1 MIDYCDQLV
10 LRLVAVLLIVLITHQ
25 ALARTVKHHHPNK
38 QDKCTSVYVGTA
50 SWYGMKFHGKI
61 MANGLPFNA
70 HGISAASRTI
80 PLGTLVRVTNLDNKR
95 QVLVRISDRGPYIN
109 CRVIDL
115 SLGAARVL
123 GIEVQG
129 LAQVELEII
138 KE

>member
-1 MIDYCDQLV
+1 MIDYCDQLM

-25 ALARTVKHHHPNK
+25 AIARTTKHHRE
-38 QDKCTSVYVGTA
+38 DRCTSVYVGTA

-80 PLGTLVRVTNLDNKR
+80 PLGTLVRVTNLGNKR

-109 CRVIDL
+109 CRIIDL
-115 SLGAARVL
+115 SLGAAHVL
-123 GIEVQG
+123 GIEIQG

>member
-1 MIDYCDQLV
+1 MDYCDQLV
-10 LRLVAVLLIVLITHQ
+10 MRLIVILLIVLLTHH
-25 ALARTVKHHHPNK
+25 AVARTPKHHHRE
-38 QDKCTSVYVGTA
+38 DRCTGAYAGTA

-70 HGISAASRTI
+70 LGISAASRTI
-80 PLGTLVRVTNLDNKR
+80 PLGTLVRVTNMVNKR
-95 QVLVRISDRGPYIN
+95 EVLVRISDRGPYIN

-123 GIEVQG
+123 GIEIQG
-129 LAQVELEII
+129 LAQVKLEII